1 MELTPAERVKLN
13 AAIVN
18 AAKTGQPLA
27 GELQSL
33 YNRAA
38 QFEAAK
44 QQQLAQQA
52 TQFSAEKASQIA
64 AENYANRGPAGLLN
78 PGFPTRNIPFTT
90 KDPNRNQAQTGLIK
104 NVDWGFAQG
113 PTSDLPVT
121 DFEELYPKRVPVLN
135 VQNTDYAPN
144 VAPFGKEFDFTE
156 APVDIKDTKTV
167 NERAQRFLDQYF
179 PGQKPGQAQVINPQT
194 YQPYGNELIL
204 HDAMHDFANVGNT
217 LRGEELITIAENV
230 GATPLG
236 TNRIGLKGLT
246 QQLEFLD
253 DLDPAQAY
261 ENAVDIARQQARMG
275 GRTLVQ
281 QRGAARGS
289 SLFRDQNRV
298 ESFLSP
304 PISQEEFNTMAQR
317 GQEFYD
323 QVNQNWDAFK
333 FGGSVEWDNART
345 REALAKRNEALD
357 QFMGN
362 DPTKSYGPPRVTTQR
377 IAGGY
382 SKGGI
387 PYGNPLSLMN
397 APLVPTVNEGLY
409 FQELQNKINQATP
422 TLKAAIEKEEQFFNT
437 PEQVALR
444 EAPKQWELRAD
455 ALKEMNKL
463 GYASSETINS
473 LKNQGIE
480 VASPEFERDLRVYQ
494 ALSND
499 KNIGGRTVRDVL
511 EDTIGPE
518 PRRPYPRDIAPI
530 ASSVSD
536 VGTMFNSNSPYNDS
550 NFFQNL
556 KEDVNLKTALYEA
569 LTTARSA
576 QPGTRGI
583 RAAAPLDLTNA
594 GRMYLNPPNLGS
606 EADLDPV
613 RFTTNIFKGAGIDPK
628 DALLDAAA
636 KAKQIEGYNKALP
649 NITQAIRTGF
659 NTTTD
664 LAGSVPLFDPE
675 FRQAVEKGDVG
686 KAATQVAKEYAIG
699 AAVAPVVGAGAGLAQ
714 RLAPQTAA
722 AVIPAAATAL
732 RIANPVAVVSQ
743 LGGDTAQISP
753 KQRALLRQVDPAS
766 FGGQGPNANPQLLKA
781 EAARKRGG
789 KWKLPTPFGN
799 LTIPELGISEAGGLF
814 FR

>member
-38 QFEAAK
+38 Q
-44 QQQLAQQA
+44 
-52 TQFSAEKASQIA
+52 QFSGEKASQIA
-64 AENYANRGPAGLLN
+64 TENYANKGPAGLLN
-78 PGFPTRNIPFTT
+78 PGFPTRTT
-90 KDPNRNQAQTGLIK
+90 PIAFPNYSVPGQPKIDL
-104 NVDWGFAQG
+104 VFPQG

-121 DFEELYPKRVPVLN
+121 EFEELYPKRVPVLN
-135 VQNTDYAPN
+135 LEDSNYAPT
-144 VAPFGKEFDFTE
+144 ASPFGKEFDFTG
-156 APVDIKDTKTV
+156 APVDIRDTETV

-246 QQLEFLD
+246 QQKDFLD
-253 DLDPAQAY
+253 HLNPAQAY
-261 ENAVDIARQQARMG
+261 DNALDSARQQTRMG

-281 QRGAARGS
+281 QRGAAQGS

-323 QVNQNWDAFK
+323 QVNQNWNAFK
-333 FGGSVEWDNART
+333 HGGSVEWDNAPT
-345 REALAKRNEALD
+345 REAFAKRNQALD
-357 QFMGN
+357 EFMGN
-362 DPTKSYGPPRVTTQR
+362 NPENWSNPPRVITQR
-377 IAGGY
+377 IAGRY
-382 SKGGI
+382 NKGGI

-397 APLVPTVNEGLY
+397 APLVPTVNQDLY
-409 FQELQNKINQATP
+409 FQELRNKINQATP

-444 EAPKQWELRAD
+444 EAPKKWELKAD
-455 ALKEMNKL
+455 ALNEINKV
-463 GYASSETINS
+463 GYLPETINS
-473 LKNQGIE
+473 LKAQGIE
-480 VASPEFERDLRVYQ
+480 VESPEFERDLRVYQ
-494 ALSND
+494 ALLGD
-499 KNIGGRTVRDVL
+499 KAIGGRTLLDVK
-511 EDTIGPE
+511 EDTLGPK
-518 PRRPYPRDIAPI
+518 PRRPVARNLAPV
-530 ASSVSD
+530 AVAVTDMGS
-536 VGTMFNSNSPYNDS
+536 MFDKTLFGDR
-550 NFFQNL
+550 NFFENV
-556 KEDVNLKTALYEA
+556 KEDINLKTSLDEA
-569 LTTARSA
+569 FTTARGA
-576 QPGTRGI
+576 QPGMRGV
-583 RAAAPLDLTNA
+583 RSAAPLDLSQA
-594 GRMYLNPPNLGS
+594 GRLYLNPPNLGS
-606 EADLDPV
+606 EANLNPV
-613 RFTTNIFKGAGIDPK
+613 NFTTNVFKGAGIDPK
-628 DALLDAAA
+628 DALLDVAA

-664 LAGSVPLFDPE
+664 LAGSVPLFDPG
-675 FRQAVEKGDVG
+675 FRQAIEQGNAG
-686 KAATQVAKEYAIG
+686 KAARQVATEYAIG
-699 AAVAPVVGAGAGLAQ
+699 TAVAPVVGAGAGLAQ
-714 RLAPQTAA
+714 RLAPATTAA
-722 AVIPAAATAL
+722 VLPVAASAL
-732 RIANPVAVVSQ
+732 RVANPVAVVSQ
-743 LGGDTAQISP
+743 LGGSTKPSRRQQSIERQQSP
-753 KQRALLRQVDPAS
+753 ETYNA
-766 FGGQGPNANPQLLKA
+766 QGPSANPQLLRA
-781 EAARKRGG
+781 EAARRRGP
-789 KWKLPTPFGN
+789 KWKFPTPFGT
-799 LTIPELGISEAGGLF
+799 LRIPELGISEAGGLF

>member
-27 GELQSL
+27 SELQSL

-52 TQFSAEKASQIA
+52 TQLSAEKASQIA
-64 AENYANRGPAGLLN
+64 AENYANKGPAGLLN
-78 PGFPTRNIPFTT
+78 PGFPTRNTPIVF
-90 KDPNRNQAQTGLIK
+90 PNYSVPGQPRIDL
-104 NVDWGFAQG
+104 VYPQG

-121 DFEELYPKRVPVLN
+121 SFEELYPKRVPVLN
-135 VQNTDYAPN
+135 LEGKDYAPT
-144 VAPFGKEFDFTE
+144 ASPFGKEFDFTE
-156 APVDIKDTKTV
+156 TPVDIKNTETV

-246 QQLEFLD
+246 QQIDYLD
-253 DLDPAQAY
+253 DLNPAQAY
-261 ENAVDIARQQARMG
+261 DIGLDIARQNARMA

-323 QVNQNWDAFK
+323 QVNQNWNAFK
-333 FGGSVEWDNART
+333 RGGSVEWDDART
-345 REALAKRNEALD
+345 REAFAKRNQALD
-357 QFMGN
+357 EFMGN
-362 DPTKSYGPPRVTTQR
+362 DPTKNYGPPRVTTQR

-382 SKGGI
+382 NRGGI

-397 APLVPTVNEGLY
+397 APLVPTVDQDLY
-409 FQELQNKINQATP
+409 IQELQNKINQATP
-422 TLKAAIEKEEQFFNT
+422 ALKAAIEKEEQFFNT

-444 EAPKQWELRAD
+444 EAPKQWELKAD
-455 ALKEMNKL
+455 ALKEMSK
-463 GYASSETINS
+463 GYVLPETINS
-473 LKNQGIE
+473 LKKQGIE
-480 VASPEFERDLRVYQ
+480 VTSPEFERNLRVYQ
-494 ALSND
+494 ALLGD
-499 KNIGGRTVRDVL
+499 KAIGGRTVPDVL
-511 EDTIGPE
+511 EDTLGPK
-518 PRRPYPRDIAPI
+518 PQRPYARDIAPI
-530 ASSVSD
+530 ASAVSD
-536 VGTMFNSNSPYNDS
+536 VGNTFYNKSLYNDP
-550 NFFQNL
+550 NYFQDL
-556 KEDVNLKTALYEA
+556 KEDVNLKSALNEA
-569 LTTARSA
+569 FATARGA
-576 QPGTRGI
+576 QPGASGI
-583 RAAAPLDLTNA
+583 RAAAPMDFTGA
-594 GRMYLNPPNLGS
+594 GRMYLNPPNLGA
-606 EADLDPV
+606 EASLDPI
-613 RFTTNIFKGAGIDPK
+613 RFTTNVFKGAGIDPK
-628 DALLDAAA
+628 DALLEAAA

-649 NITQAIRTGF
+649 NITQAVRTGF

-675 FRQAVEKGDVG
+675 FRQAVEKGDVR

-699 AAVAPVVGAGAGLAQ
+699 TAVAPVVGAGAGLAQ

-722 AVIPAAATAL
+722 AVLPAAATAL
-732 RIANPVAVVSQ
+732 RIANPVAVTSQ
-743 LGGDTAQISP
+743 LGGSSKINAAADKKAIEAQF
-753 KQRALLRQVDPAS
+753 RR
-766 FGGQGPNANPQLLKA
+766 A
-781 EAARKRGG
+781 EAARRRGG
-789 KWKLPTPFGN
+789 KWKFPTPFG
-799 LTIPELGISEAGGLF
+799 TFTVPELGISEAGGLF

>member
-1 MELTPAERVKLN
+1 MSLTPAERVKLN

-33 YNRAA
+33 YDRAA

-44 QQQLAQQA
+44 QQKLAQQA

-78 PGFPTRNIPFTT
+78 PGFPTRNTPISF
-90 KDPNRNQAQTGLIK
+90 PNYSVPGQPRID
-104 NVDWGFAQG
+104 VVYPQG

-121 DFEELYPKRVPVLN
+121 SFEELYPKRVPVLN
-135 VQNTDYAPN
+135 LEDKDYAPT
-144 VAPFGKEFDFTE
+144 ASPFGKEFDFTE
-156 APVDIKDTKTV
+156 EPVDIRNTETV

-246 QQLEFLD
+246 QQIDYLD
-253 DLDPAQAY
+253 DLNPAQAY
-261 ENAVDIARQQARMG
+261 DIGLDVARQNARMG

-304 PISQEEFNTMAQR
+304 PISTEEFNTMAQR

-323 QVNQNWDAFK
+323 QVNQNWNAFK
-333 FGGSVEWDNART
+333 RGGSVEWDDART
-345 REALAKRNEALD
+345 REAFAKRNQALD
-357 QFMGN
+357 EFMGN
-362 DPTKSYGPPRVTTQR
+362 DPAKTYGPPRVTTQR

-382 SKGGI
+382 NRGGI

-397 APLVPTVNEGLY
+397 APLVPTVDQNLY

-422 TLKAAIEKEEQFFNT
+422 TLRAAIEKEEQFFNT

-455 ALKEMNKL
+455 ALKEMSK
-463 GYASSETINS
+463 GYVLPETINS

-494 ALSND
+494 ALLGD
-499 KNIGGRTVRDVL
+499 KAIGGRTVRDVL

-518 PRRPYPRDIAPI
+518 PRKPYARDIAPV
-530 ASSVSD
+530 ASAVSD
-536 VGTMFNSNSPYNDS
+536 VGTTFNSKSPYNDP
-550 NFFQNL
+550 NFFQDL
-556 KEDVNLKTALYEA
+556 KEDVNLKSALNEA
-569 LTTARSA
+569 LTTARGA
-576 QPGTRGI
+576 QPGMRGI
-583 RAAAPLDLTNA
+583 RAAAPLDFTNA

-606 EADLDPV
+606 EASLDRI
-613 RFTTNIFKGAGIDPK
+613 RFTTNLFKGTGMDPK
-628 DALLDAAA
+628 DVLVDVAA

-675 FRQAVEKGDVG
+675 FRQAVEKGDVR

-699 AAVAPVVGAGAGLAQ
+699 TALAPVVGAGAGLAQ

-732 RIANPVAVVSQ
+732 RIANPVAVASQ
-743 LGGDTAQISP
+743 LGGSSKINPVADKQAIEAQF
-753 KQRALLRQVDPAS
+753 RR
-766 FGGQGPNANPQLLKA
+766 A

-789 KWKLPTPFGN
+789 KWKLPTPFGS

>member
-33 YNRAA
+33 YDRAA
-38 QFEAAK
+38 QLEAAK
-44 QQQLAQQA
+44 QQQLAQQT

-78 PGFPTRNIPFTT
+78 PGFPTRNTPIAF
-90 KDPNRNQAQTGLIK
+90 PNYSVPGQPRID
-104 NVDWGFAQG
+104 VVYPQG

-121 DFEELYPKRVPVLN
+121 DFDELYPKRVPVLN
-135 VQNTDYAPN
+135 LEDTNYAP
-144 VAPFGKEFDFTE
+144 AASPFGKEFDFTG
-156 APVDIKDTKTV
+156 APVDIRDTETV
-167 NERAQRFLDQYF
+167 NERAQRFLNQYF

-217 LRGEELITIAENV
+217 LRGEELITMAENV

-246 QQLEFLD
+246 QQLDWLD
-253 DLDPAQAY
+253 DLNPAEAY
-261 ENAVDIARQQARMG
+261 DKALDAARQQARMA

-323 QVNQNWDAFK
+323 QVNQNWNAFK
-333 FGGSVEWDNART
+333 RGGSVEWDDALT
-345 REALAKRNEALD
+345 REAFAKRNQALD
-357 QFMGN
+357 EFMGN
-362 DPTKSYGPPRVTTQR
+362 NPDTWSNPNPPRVTTQR

-382 SKGGI
+382 NKGGI

-397 APLVPTVNEGLY
+397 APLVPTVDQDLY

-422 TLKAAIEKEEQFFNT
+422 TLRAAIEKEEQFFNT

-444 EAPKQWELRAD
+444 EAPKQWEAKAD
-455 ALKEMNKL
+455 ALREISQV
-463 GYASSETINS
+463 GYLPETINS
-473 LKNQGIE
+473 LKAQGIE
-480 VASPEFERDLRVYQ
+480 VDSPKFQRDLRVYQ
-494 ALSND
+494 ALLGD
-499 KNIGGRTVRDVL
+499 KAIGGRTTRDVL
-511 EDTIGPE
+511 EDTLGPE
-518 PRRPYPRDIAPI
+518 PRRPFARSIAPVTV
-530 ASSVSD
+530 AVTD
-536 VGTMFNSNSPYNDS
+536 MGRMYDGELFRDP
-550 NFFQNL
+550 NFFE
-556 KEDVNLKTALYEA
+556 KVKDDINLKTALDEA
-569 LTTARSA
+569 FTTARGA
-576 QPGTRGI
+576 QPGMRGVT
-583 RAAAPLDLTNA
+583 AAAPLDLSQA
-594 GRMYLNPPNLGS
+594 RRMYLNPPNLGS
-606 EADLDPV
+606 QANLDPV
-613 RFTTNIFKGAGIDPK
+613 NFTTNVFIGADVDPK
-628 DALLDAAA
+628 EVLTDVAA

-664 LAGSVPLFDPE
+664 LAGSVPLFDPA
-675 FRQAVEKGDVG
+675 FRQAIEQGDAG
-686 KAATQVAKEYAIG
+686 KAARQVATEYAIG
-699 AAVAPVVGAGAGLAQ
+699 TAVAPVVGAGAGLAQ
-714 RLAPQTAA
+714 RLAPATTAA
-722 AVIPAAATAL
+722 VLPVAASAL
-732 RIANPVAVVSQ
+732 RVANPVAVVSQ
-743 LGGDTAQISP
+743 LGGSAKPSQRQQSIERQQSP
-753 KQRALLRQVDPAS
+753 ELYNA
-766 FGGQGPNANPQLLKA
+766 QGPSANPQLLRA
-781 EAARKRGG
+781 EAARRRGSR
-789 KWKLPTPFGN
+789 WKFPTPFGT
-799 LTIPELGISEAGGLF
+799 LRIPELGISEAGGLF